1 MGLGV
6 VVAMFHPKK
15 AFLAENSPRQLHE
28 AADQARPSMVVPSAK
43 NTSAKDP
50 TTFFSIPFDDFGGRS
65 GHISSKKRLFCSNFL
80 KTATKGP

>member
-1 MGLGV
+1 
-6 VVAMFHPKK
+6 VVAIFHPKK

-50 TTFFSIPFDDFGGRS
+50 TTFFSIPFDDFGGHKRPYFVQ
-65 GHISSKKRLFCSNFL
+65 KKAFL
-80 KTATKGP
+80 Q